1 MIHDGKCRTF
11 TDWDDLERI
20 LKREGTMKVFETF
33 VLMPFGTNNEYSG
46 GTTESDYVYKE
57 IIEPGVIEAANQLNQ
72 LSSDESPQSRVH
84 PKIIREVDR
93 NQTGSITSAI
103 VKSIAK
109 ADVVVVDI
117 TGRNPNVF
125 LELGIR
131 YALRSKVTVLL
142 AQIGTQI
149 PFDIKVYRYIEY
161 DHFKPSE
168 ARKHIADA
176 IQEGLSDSL
185 ASDSVVFDVLPSMS
199 VSIPGIAESFGAEA
213 ISRRDVMSWD
223 EYMSR
228 IEETCSY
235 LEIALREYRFLPD
248 AVIGITN
255 GGLIAADLIGKRVYA
270 GRDTPVLSLWAK
282 RHVVRGESAFWYFD
296 NEYNDATMNA
306 IRNVAAKRT
315 AKNGIGLLLIDDHM
329 GTGSTAR
336 QAVAYINNRLDGH
349 ARIIYI
355 PIVSRRLDNIG
366 VVEEFLPYRCQDEE
380 GQPIFAITKEQFLA
394 QLATKALYFPYLK
407 KQVNVSSSG

>member
-149 PFDIKVYRYIEY
+149 PFDIKVYRYIE
-161 DHFKPSE
+161 
-168 ARKHIADA
+168 
-176 IQEGLSDSL
+176 
-185 ASDSVVFDVLPSMS
+185 
-199 VSIPGIAESFGAEA
+199 
-213 ISRRDVMSWD
+213 
-223 EYMSR
+223 
-228 IEETCSY
+228 
-235 LEIALREYRFLPD
+235 
-248 AVIGITN
+248 
-255 GGLIAADLIGKRVYA
+255 
-270 GRDTPVLSLWAK
+270 
-282 RHVVRGESAFWYFD
+282 
-296 NEYNDATMNA
+296 
-306 IRNVAAKRT
+306 
-315 AKNGIGLLLIDDHM
+315 
-329 GTGSTAR
+329 
-336 QAVAYINNRLDGH
+336 
-349 ARIIYI
+349 
-355 PIVSRRLDNIG
+355 
-366 VVEEFLPYRCQDEE
+366 
-380 GQPIFAITKEQFLA
+380 
-394 QLATKALYFPYLK
+394 
-407 KQVNVSSSG
+407 